1 MNRHVFRVLS
11 LLLLLFPI
19 SIIAQTAKSVTIK
32 GILKNFSNQVDVEDL
47 SEMQY
52 LIPPNPARIVAP
64 DSGGNFKITLKLAS
78 PNYFRIGRN
87 IVYLS
92 PGVNLTVSLD
102 EKNYLSGDFKGKGS
116 VANMYLRATPFPKA
130 GSYLEAGRNIKP
142 TAKETFDF
150 IMETARLRKK
160 ELVQLKG
167 VTLEFKRLETA
178 RIKAD
183 TIKSILMVE
192 VYAYKIADADARK
205 IYVEEFNKL
214 SRETL
219 EKLQKDF
226 VDSSLMKL
234 VVYRDIVKNL
244 LAHSPKQADV
254 KKIKDWQTARILVG
268 QMLKLS
274 DKNELKKFDSQI
286 SAINTIQYRNAAA
299 KRLEELL
306 KLGKGDAAIDFTA
319 ADLKGNPVSLA
330 SLKGKVIY
338 IDLWATWCGPCVYEK
353 PFFAKLQE
361 KYKDND
367 KVAFVS
373 LSIDDETDLWKQDVD
388 KRKAGGYQWLINRN
402 SLLDYNIIGV
412 PRTIII
418 DKDFNIANL
427 NGPHPSS
434 KDTEKV
440 IEALLK

>member
-1 MNRHVFRVLS
+1 MNHIFIKAFSLF
-11 LLLLLFPI
+11 LLLSPI
-19 SIIAQTAKSVTIK
+19 SIIAQTAKPVTIK
-32 GILKNFSNQVDVEDL
+32 GVLKNFSNQVDVEDL

-52 LIPPNPARIVAP
+52 LLPPNPASIVAP
-64 DSGGNFKITLKLAS
+64 DANGNFKITFKLAS

-92 PGVNLTVSLD
+92 PGDNLTVSLD
-102 EKNYLSGDFKGKGS
+102 EKDYRNGDFKGKGS
-116 VANMYLRATPFPKA
+116 QANMYLRNTPFPKA

-160 ELVQLKG
+160 ELDQLKG
-167 VTLEFKRLETA
+167 VTPEFKRLETA

-183 TIKSILMVE
+183 TIKSISMVDI
-192 VYAYKIADADARK
+192 YAYKIADANARK
-205 IYVEEFNKL
+205 IYVDEFNKL
-214 SRETL
+214 SKETL
-219 EKLQKDF
+219 DKLQKDF
-226 VDSSLMKL
+226 VDGSLMKL

-244 LAHSPKQADV
+244 LAHSAKQADI
-254 KKIKDWQTARILVG
+254 KKIKDWQSASILVN

-286 SAINTIQYRNAAA
+286 SAIGTIQYRNALTT
-299 KRLEELL
+299 RLEELL
-306 KLGKGDAAIDFTA
+306 KLGRGDVAIDFTA
-319 ADLKGNPVSLA
+319 VDIKGNPVSLA

-338 IDLWATWCGPCVYEK
+338 LDLWATWCGPCVYEK
-353 PFFAKLQE
+353 PFFEKLKE
-361 KYKDND
+361 KYKDNNN
-367 KVAFVS
+367 VALVS
-373 LSIDDETDLWKQDVD
+373 LSIDDEIDLWKKDVD
-388 KRKAGGYQWLINRN
+388 ARKAGGYQWLINRN

-412 PRTIII
+412 PRSIII
-418 DKDFNIANL
+418 DKDFKIADL

-434 KDTEKV
+434 KETEKV